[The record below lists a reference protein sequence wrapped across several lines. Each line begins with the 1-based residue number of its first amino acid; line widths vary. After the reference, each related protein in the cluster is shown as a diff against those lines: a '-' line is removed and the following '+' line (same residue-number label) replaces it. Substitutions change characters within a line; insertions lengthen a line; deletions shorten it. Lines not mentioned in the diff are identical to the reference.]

1 MKLFTA
7 DWCANCQ
14 PIKKL
19 IEERGYDVD
28 IINVDKYPD
37 VVRDCGVRSVPTLVL
52 DTGVSVVGSIEI
64 RRVIEETY
72 GAASNTN

>member
-19 IEERGYDVD
+19 IEEKGYDVD
-28 IINVDKYPD
+28 IINVDEYPAA
-37 VVRDCGVRSVPTLVL
+37 VRDCGVRSIPTLVL
-52 DTGVSVVGSIEI
+52 DNGVSVVGSIEI

-72 GAASNTN
+72 GGAIV